1 MQNGSNESNF
11 HEIPLAVV
19 SLDQDRVNHEY
30 LFHVLEKFGIPP
42 TFLKAIRLIYNG
54 NQCLIRIGKFFSA
67 PLGFRRGIRQG
78 DPLSGP
84 FPLNHS
90 FIC

>member
-19 SLDQDRVNHEY
+19 SLDQENASDRVNHEC

-42 TFLKAIRLIYNG
+42 L
-54 NQCLIRIGKFFSA
+54 FSKQ
-67 PLGFRRGIRQG
+67 LGLFTMEI
-78 DPLSGP
+78 SV
-84 FPLNHS
+84 
-90 FIC
+90 